1 MTSIRLFNGVTLY
14 IILNFLIATF
24 IQFYMGID
32 FYKSAYKSL
41 KHKSANMDVLIV
53 IGTSAAWLYGLIL
66 ILIGYSDTIQEDTM
80 KYKMQV
86 HSHVHNFETN
96 SVLIL
101 IVLLGKY
108 IESYSKMKTV
118 DKLSD
123 LASLKVTKANL
134 ITNTKE
140 LNLSSK
146 FKEVAVE
153 LLQKK
158 DFVIV
163 QPGGAVPTDG
173 QVVHGRGCCN
183 EAMLTGESQ
192 PVQKEIGMR
201 VFGGTILTQGSIIV
215 KVLKT
220 SEDATFNQIMK
231 LVENAQNSKAPI
243 QGYADKIS
251 SYFVPVIV
259 FLAIIDWIVWFSI
272 VFTDKQEKL

>member
-1 MTSIRLFNGVTLY
+1 
-14 IILNFLIATF
+14 
-24 IQFYMGID
+24 MGTD

-66 ILIGYSDTIQEDTM
+66 ILIGYSDSIQEDKM

-153 LLQKK
+153 LL
-158 DFVIV
+158 
-163 QPGGAVPTDG
+163 
-173 QVVHGRGCCN
+173 
-183 EAMLTGESQ
+183 
-192 PVQKEIGMR
+192 
-201 VFGGTILTQGSIIV
+201 
-215 KVLKT
+215 
-220 SEDATFNQIMK
+220 
-231 LVENAQNSKAPI
+231 
-243 QGYADKIS
+243 
-251 SYFVPVIV
+251 
-259 FLAIIDWIVWFSI
+259 
-272 VFTDKQEKL
+272 